1 METHPEEFRLTEEDI
16 QKTERKIAAFDLS
29 KERAI
34 LAIIPQKLESM
45 LTSTKLND
53 FTTELINDVFKLY
66 NILSAM
72 PSLNND
78 LKRRILYAL
87 DYFVIEDDEIPD
99 EIPDLGYID
108 DLVVVRYVVDQI
120 MADNTDIIQS

>member
-29 KERAI
+29 RERAI

-53 FTTELINDVFKLY
+53 FTTELISDVSKLY

-87 DYFVIEDDEIPD
+87 DYFVIEDDEIPN
-99 EIPDLGYID
+99 LGYID

>member
-29 KERAI
+29 RERAI

-53 FTTELINDVFKLY
+53 FTTELISDVSKLY